1 MFSRGIRRGSHELK
15 VMAVLF
21 NAFGLSLSEG
31 RPPGSLGYSPTEP
44 LWKSSVED
52 WTRKVLGGE
61 AQL

>member
-1 MFSRGIRRGSHELK
+1 
-15 VMAVLF
+15 MAVLL

-44 LWKSSVED
+44 LWKSSVGD

-61 AQL
+61 AKL